1 MYNKTNWQDHVV
13 DQNGQVIQEGTPL
26 SAKNLNNIEQGV
38 FISNALNAVMA
49 QFNRLLLDR
58 INENEVVTI
67 TDTITGADT
76 DKSVVIPSNKLRNR
90 TTYNVTPVIVS
101 TTGGTAG
108 DIIVSAKQANGFKVK
123 YTGTATSITVALY
136 VQGGML

>member
-1 MYNKTNWQDHVV
+1 MV

-67 TDTITGADT
+67 TDTITGANT

-101 TTGGTAG
+101 TTGGTAV

>member
-1 MYNKTNWQDHVV
+1 VSYKPTIWV
-13 DQNGQVIQEGTPL
+13 DDVPGIQEGTPQN
-26 SAKNLNNIEQGV
+26 AENFNNIEQGV

-67 TDTITGADT
+67 TDTITGPNT

-90 TTYNVTPVIVS
+90 ATYNVTPVIVS

>member
-1 MYNKTNWQDHVV
+1 MSYKPTIWV
-13 DQNGQVIQEGTPL
+13 DDVPGIQEGTPQN
-26 SAKNLNNIEQGV
+26 AENFNNIEQGV

-67 TDTITGADT
+67 TDTITGANT
-76 DKSVVIPSNKLRNR
+76 DKSIVIPSNKLRNR

>member
-1 MYNKTNWQDHVV
+1 
-13 DQNGQVIQEGTPL
+13 
-26 SAKNLNNIEQGV
+26 
-38 FISNALNAVMA
+38 MA

-67 TDTITGADT
+67 TDTITGANT